1 MRVADTERLH
11 VFVIKRVE
19 VFDFGGAFIFTF
31 LLIVHLD
38 DALSDRVDFFLREVA
53 VFDALAPSD
62 FFVVVVVE
70 IFVVVVVVI
79 LGLVVVLFEPLGR
92 GS

>member
-11 VFVIKRVE
+11 IFVIERVE
-19 VFDFGGAFIFTF
+19 VFDFGGAFVFTF
-31 LLIVHLD
+31 LLIIHLN

-70 IFVVVVVVI
+70 IFVVVVVVV

>member
-11 VFVIKRVE
+11 ILVIKRVE

-31 LLIVHLD
+31 LLIIHLN

-70 IFVVVVVVI
+70 IFVVVVVVV